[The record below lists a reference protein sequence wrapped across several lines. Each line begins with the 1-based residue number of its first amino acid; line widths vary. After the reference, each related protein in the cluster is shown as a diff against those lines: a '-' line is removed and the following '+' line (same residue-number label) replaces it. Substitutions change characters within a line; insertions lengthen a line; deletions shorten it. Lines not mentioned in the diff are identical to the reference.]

1 MNPSIQTQ
9 IFDPLRQQFVQADG
23 GELAT
28 FSVLF
33 QILVEL
39 RIMND
44 MAQDQGIGNSLA
56 DSLTQ
61 RRADLLNEFIF
72 SRQA

>member
-1 MNPSIQTQ
+1 MNPALQTQ

-33 QILVEL
+33 QILVEI
-39 RIMND
+39 RISNEMYQ
-44 MAQDQGIGNSLA
+44 AQASGATVLDDLN
-56 DSLTQ
+56 Q
-61 RRADLLNEFIF
+61 RRADLLNEFTF
-72 SRQA
+72 SKQA